1 MDKQNLLSVVVADDE
16 QELLGAVCQLID
28 WAGIGFKL
36 VGRASNGLDAL
47 QLVEELQPDFLLT
60 DIHMPFISGTAL
72 AAQVKAVQPLIQV
85 AFLSGYDEF
94 EYAQQGIAS
103 EVIAYLLKPISMAQ
117 LTQELIEIH
126 RKIEK
131 KQADFSAARQ
141 DASNY
146 QAVAAAM
153 LLDCYFYTGRV
164 ENLKALSRM
173 GLAPE
178 SIRSVTVAALS
189 CADADAQACQT
200 ALGAAEKFLSRQYPC
215 RGFCSAGRIVL
226 LLTSEN
232 GFLQL
237 HAAIDELRR
246 ALKRLLDLDV
256 SAGINKEHAPDADFH
271 EAYKEA
277 MEALKTAETESGFC
291 AADGQSGI
299 DQLCGRVLQI
309 IDKEYMDETLTL
321 QSVSE
326 RLHVSASYLGPN
338 IKKNAGD
345 TFINLLIRKRMAVA
359 LNLLQSSDSRIAEI
373 ARRCGYSD
381 QSYFGYCFKKF
392 YGVSPAKMRQEREQK
407 GARA

>member
-153 LLDCYFYTGRV
+153 LLDCYFYAGRE

-189 CADADAQACQT
+189 CADADAQADRMA
-200 ALGAAEKFLSRQYPC
+200 ALYFSTDDGDAYDAQWLAILDTEVEGKVSVGDCYSYKLQNGGWDITDWNNMDLLPTPAFKLLK
-215 RGFCSAGRIVL
+215 SADVTMVGISFTNEGGVVL
-226 LLTSEN
+226 L
-232 GFLQL
+232 
-237 HAAIDELRR
+237 
-246 ALKRLLDLDV
+246 
-256 SAGINKEHAPDADFH
+256 P
-271 EAYKEA
+271 Y
-277 MEALKTAETESGFC
+277 
-291 AADGQSGI
+291 
-299 DQLCGRVLQI
+299 
-309 IDKEYMDETLTL
+309 
-321 QSVSE
+321 
-326 RLHVSASYLGPN
+326 
-338 IKKNAGD
+338 
-345 TFINLLIRKRMAVA
+345 
-359 LNLLQSSDSRIAEI
+359 
-373 ARRCGYSD
+373 
-381 QSYFGYCFKKF
+381 
-392 YGVSPAKMRQEREQK
+392 
-407 GARA
+407 